1 MANNVNY
8 EMNKI
13 VCEQLNLIKKIFHTK
28 DEQPNINSLICVHYN
43 HEYFFDMYKPVDD
56 NYVYHNANN
65 FLLWKD
71 IDYWCYMS
79 DIEKFLTFA
88 YNQEHKED

>member
-1 MANNVNY
+1 MANNVNC

-13 VCEQLNLIKKIFHTK
+13 VYEPLNLIKKFFHTK
-28 DEQPNINSLICVHYN
+28 DEQPNNKLICVHYN
-43 HEYFFDMYKPVDD
+43 YEYFFDMYKPNDSD
-56 NYVYHNANN
+56 YVYNN
-65 FLLWKD
+65 DKLPWKD

-79 DIEKFLTFA
+79 DIEKILTFV